1 MSRPLPP
8 PVPGTAV
15 SIPSTPAH
23 VEPTLPVAAAIGA
36 IAVLTTSL
44 VASKYLLDAVVDLGW
59 PVAVYVL
66 LLATVGYGPSVWW
79 CWYASRRW
87 ATGRLGP
94 DIGLSPRWA
103 DLGWGPLVWLG
114 ALGAQVAAASIVI
127 ALGLPIASNT
137 DAISDVDVDRTYV
150 VSIVITA
157 VIAAPVVEE
166 MVFRGVVMS
175 GLRSRLH
182 VVAVV
187 ILQGVL
193 FGAAHVDPVRGVGNV
208 GLVLV
213 LSSVGIAFG
222 VATALLRRLGP
233 AIVAHALF
241 NGVVLLVVLTGVADR
256 IQDRAA
262 FLTDGSDV
270 EGVEQVDVV
279 DQADVTEP
287 HREREAVIARPAPLG
302 IEQLHLGEQAG
313 VEDRDVVELGD
324 RFCSDLLVRRGDHVV
339 DGCRPLGCSVERNA

>member
-1 MSRPLPP
+1 VSRPLPP

-15 SIPSTPAH
+15 SIPPFDRTTTD
-23 VEPTLPVAAAIGA
+23 VESTLPVVAAIGA

-79 CWYASRRW
+79 CWYASHRW

-94 DIGLSPRWA
+94 DIGLSARWA
-103 DLGWGPLVWLG
+103 DLGWGPVVWFG
-114 ALGAQVAAASIVI
+114 ALGAQLAAASIVI

-157 VIAAPVVEE
+157 VIAAPLVEE
-166 MVFRGVVMS
+166 MVFRGVVMR

-187 ILQGVL
+187 VLQGVL
-193 FGAAHVDPVRGVGNV
+193 FGAAHVDPVRGAGNL

-256 IQDRAA
+256 FQNGAA
-262 FLTDGSDV
+262 VRSDGSDV
-270 EGVEQVDVV
+270 ESVEQVGVV
-279 DQADVTEP
+279 DEADVTEP
-287 HREREAVIARPAPLG
+287 NCEREAVVAGATTLG
-302 IEQLHLGEQAG
+302 IEQLHLGEAAG
-313 VEDRDVVELGD
+313 VEHRDVVERGGRFGD
-324 RFCSDLLVRRGDHVV
+324 DLLSSRSEHVV
-339 DGCRPLGCSVERNA
+339 DGR